1 MFYHC
6 PKCWHQQPASG
17 TCDKCG
23 LNMAAYW
30 TAQLATAR
38 AVLVKEE
45 GTNMEESANQAIGTI
60 NSVGRLWGTP
70 SCFWD
75 RSLPITFLPGS
86 DEDERAV
93 QYVPANLEGS

>member
-60 NSVGRLWGTP
+60 NSVGTALGNP
-70 SCFWD
+70 IVFLG
-75 RSLPITFLPGS
+75 SLITNYILA
-86 DEDERAV
+86 RIRRR
-93 QYVPANLEGS
+93 